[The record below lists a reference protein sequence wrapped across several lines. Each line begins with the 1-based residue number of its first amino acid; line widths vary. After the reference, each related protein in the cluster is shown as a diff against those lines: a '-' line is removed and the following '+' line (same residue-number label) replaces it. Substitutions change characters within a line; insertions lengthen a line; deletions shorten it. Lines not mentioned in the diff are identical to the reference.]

1 MRTLADQLRAFSDAE
16 LARLLRDRPD
26 LAQPAPTEFGVLASR
41 AGVRVSVVRALDRLD
56 AFTLQVLDGLLLQD
70 GAASVAALGPLLP
83 GVPAEV
89 LAGAVDRLR
98 ALALVWGEPDQLRV
112 GGTVREVSTPY
123 RAGLGRPAALLLPAA
138 VVRSPLGPAAYTDP
152 GPAGAPG
159 AGGGAAGRA
168 GVARSPRDAAD
179 YTDRGAAAP
188 WVAAGSP
195 DERSVLAQP
204 AAGPPVGV
212 LPEVRRPSTGADSPA
227 RRLLSRGLL
236 IAVGEDTVELP
247 REIGLAARGE
257 LPLGPVQWPEPTVA
271 TTQVTAPDQAGA
283 GQVL

>member
-89 LAGAVDRLR
+89 LAEAVDRLR

-112 GGTVREVSTPY
+112 GGTVRDVSTPY
-123 RAGLGRPAALLLPAA
+123 RAGLGRPAAVLLPAA
-138 VVRSPLGPAAYTDP
+138 VVRSPLDPADYADP
-152 GPAGAPG
+152 GM
-159 AGGGAAGRA
+159 
-168 GVARSPRDAAD
+168 
-179 YTDRGAAAP
+179 AAAL
-188 WVAAGSP
+188 VAAVSP
-195 DERSVLAQP
+195 DERSVLDQL

-212 LPEVRRPSTGADSPA
+212 LPEVRRPSTA
-227 RRLLSRGLL
+227 
-236 IAVGEDTVELP
+236 
-247 REIGLAARGE
+247 
-257 LPLGPVQWPEPTVA
+257 
-271 TTQVTAPDQAGA
+271 
-283 GQVL
+283 